1 MSGLPFGPSHPYRQ
15 TTEMA
20 RKAGKSNKGKTP
32 WRNGSF
38 LRTAKDRPAR
48 GSDNRSTSNH

>member
-1 MSGLPFGPSHPYRQ
+1 MSGLPFGPGHPYRQ

-20 RKAGKSNKGKTP
+20 RKAGQANKGKTP

-38 LRTAKDRPAR
+38 LRHAKRHSYAPR
-48 GSDNRSTSNH
+48 NGK